1 MASVQAASH
10 APGGPQI
17 VGGAGLLSL
26 AVAALRFSPW
36 PSTPPLPAPQE
47 RIIAL
52 DEVSWHDHAG
62 DCWIIL
68 YDRVYDI
75 TTLLD
80 KVRFIPLLPVLTSIF
95 DLILFL
101 LF

>member
-1 MASVQAASH
+1 MASIQAASH

-17 VGGAGLLSL
+17 VGSPGLLSL

-36 PSTPPLPAPQE
+36 LPAPSLPAPHE
-47 RIIAL
+47 RTIAL
-52 DEVSWHDHAG
+52 EEVSWHDHAG
-62 DCWIIL
+62 DCWIVL

-80 KVRFIPLLPVLTSIF
+80 KVRIYLLIYYIHLCI
-95 DLILFL
+95 
-101 LF
+101 